1 VNKEKNIIKNIRIN
15 ILKKTFDAQT
25 SHIGSC
31 FSIVEILYVMY
42 FLKLKKNDTFVL
54 SKGHAALALYS
65 TLFEKKIL
73 SKKIFN
79 SYGKNNSNLMSHVS
93 HKVKGVE
100 FSTGSLGH
108 GLPYAVGKA
117 LGEKINGS
125 QNKVYVVISDGEL
138 NEGTTWESLLF
149 SSFHELDNLYII
161 VDYNKI
167 QSLDFVK
174 NVLKIEPLNKKI
186 KSFNCNVKTIDG
198 HNTKNIFQSLKLQKN
213 KKPNF
218 IIANT
223 IKGKGVDF
231 MENTITWHYKAPN
244 KIQLEKALNQLG

>member
-1 VNKEKNIIKNIRIN
+1 MKKKNKIIDNIRKN
-15 ILKKTFDAQT
+15 ILKKTFDAQS

-31 FSIVEILYVMY
+31 LSIVEILYVLY
-42 FLKLKKNDTFVL
+42 FLKLKKRDTFIL

-65 TLFEKKIL
+65 TLFEKKII
-73 SKKIFN
+73 SKKILD

-93 HKVKGVE
+93 HKVRGVE

-117 LGEKINGS
+117 LGEKVNRTK
-125 QNKVYVVISDGEL
+125 NKVYVLISDGEL

-149 SSFHELDNLYII
+149 ASFHRLDNLNII

-174 NVLKIEPLNKKI
+174 NVLKIEPLKKKI
-186 KSFNCNVKTIDG
+186 NSFNCNVIKIDG
-198 HNTKNIFQSLKLQKN
+198 HNIEKILKSLITKKN
-213 KKPNF
+213 GKPNF

-223 IKGKGVDF
+223 IKGKGIDF
-231 MENTITWHYKAPN
+231 MENSIAWHYKSPN
-244 KIQLEKALNQLG
+244 KLELDLALSQLK

>member
-1 VNKEKNIIKNIRIN
+1 MNKEKNIIKNIRIN

-42 FLKLKKNDTFVL
+42 FLKLKKKDTFVL

-117 LGEKINGS
+117 LGEKINGTK
-125 QNKVYVVISDGEL
+125 NKVYVIISDGEL

-149 SSFHELDNLYII
+149 ASFHKLDNLYII

-174 NVLKIEPLNKKI
+174 NVLNIEPLNKKI

-198 HNTKNIFQSLKLQKN
+198 HNVKNIFQSLKLQKN

-223 IKGKGVDF
+223 IKGKGIDF
-231 MENTITWHYKAPN
+231 MENTISWHYKAPRWPF
-244 KIQLEKALNQLG
+244 GR

>member
-1 VNKEKNIIKNIRIN
+1 MNKEKNIIKNIRIN

-117 LGEKINGS
+117 LGEKINGTK
-125 QNKVYVVISDGEL
+125 NKVYVIISDGEL

-149 SSFHELDNLYII
+149 ASFHKLDNLYII

-174 NVLKIEPLNKKI
+174 NVLNIEPLNKKI

-198 HNTKNIFQSLKLQKN
+198 HNVKNIFQSLKLQKN

-223 IKGKGVDF
+223 IKGKGIDF

-244 KIQLEKALNQLG
+244 KIQLEKALKQLG

>member
-1 VNKEKNIIKNIRIN
+1 MNKEKNIIKNIRIN

-186 KSFNCNVKTIDG
+186 ESFNCNVKTIDG

-244 KIQLEKALNQLG
+244 KIQFEKALNQLG